1 MVNNLLPVSIEQG
14 FLYLYTDFIM
24 KYLFNTLILC
34 SFLVSSGVFHHAQAE
49 TKGVKLFP
57 PGLNWSKNHRV
68 YREYKEYHPHLE
80 NSRHSQIPQ
89 WESEDWY
96 VEDWTSQ
103 VDGMTLIQ
111 GFYAADILRDQ
122 TVGHAELPVLVVG
135 PNFYH
140 LSGLDK
146 RRVVTTV
153 DATYGMTAR
162 SHNAS
167 FLLTDWH
174 TKMPIGDFDHNG
186 LRLH

>member
-1 MVNNLLPVSIEQG
+1 MVNNLLLVPMGKV
-14 FLYLYTDFIM
+14 FFTLYTDFIM

-34 SFLVSSGVFHHAQAE
+34 SFILSLGVFHDAQAE
-49 TKGVKLFP
+49 TKGFKLFP
-57 PGLNWSKNHRV
+57 PSFNWSKNHRV

-80 NSRHSQIPQ
+80 NLRHSQIPQ

-96 VEDWTSQ
+96 AEDWTSQ
-103 VDGMTLIQ
+103 TDGLTLIQ

-146 RRVVTTV
+146 RRVVTVV

-162 SHNAS
+162 SQNAS
-167 FLLTDWH
+167 FLLTDWR
-174 TKMPIGDFDHNG
+174 TKMPIGAFDQHG